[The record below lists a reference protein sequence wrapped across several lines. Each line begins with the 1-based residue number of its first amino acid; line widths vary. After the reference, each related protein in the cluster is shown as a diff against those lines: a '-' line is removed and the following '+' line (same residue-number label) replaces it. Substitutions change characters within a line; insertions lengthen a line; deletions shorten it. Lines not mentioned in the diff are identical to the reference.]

1 MSISNTLSFTLYA
14 FLLSPPCDPISDLLL
29 NKRMVIWSLFVNI
42 ISNLQI
48 KIESLLHKIKII
60 PRVTFNRCWSI
71 LYHSS
76 SKFVHSSLLDGT
88 CHMYITSC
96 PQFPSPVHNNNPA
109 SRSLRTL
116 NSRTRPFNIP
126 KNLLGTF
133 YKPKRYLMNFEL
145 IPILASFSI
154 MRL

>member
-29 NKRMVIWSLFVNI
+29 NKRMAIWSLFVNI

-48 KIESLLHKIKII
+48 KIESLLHKIKIKII

-88 CHMYITSC
+88 CHIHTLL
-96 PQFPSPVHNNNPA
+96 SPI
-109 SRSLRTL
+109 SS
-116 NSRTRPFNIP
+116 S
-126 KNLLGTF
+126 KLLF
-133 YKPKRYLMNFEL
+133 FFLMKKCNHWLVCFSNFVMVL
-145 IPILASFSI
+145 INE
-154 MRL
+154 